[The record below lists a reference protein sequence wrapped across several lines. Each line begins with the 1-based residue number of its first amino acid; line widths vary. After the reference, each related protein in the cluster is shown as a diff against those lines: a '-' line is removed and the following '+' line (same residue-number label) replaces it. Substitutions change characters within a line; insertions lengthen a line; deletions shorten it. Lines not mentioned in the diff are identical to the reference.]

1 MSDEKSIIKDF
12 ITGGWIVS
20 VVGGLGMAARLLIEG
35 KQMPIIA
42 YIKRILAAII
52 CSTIA
57 WFILE
62 QIDVNSLTKAI
73 CYGITGVVS
82 PEVISGVVLL
92 AKKVSKKPQDYIPK

>member
-1 MSDEKSIIKDF
+1 MSDEKSIIREF

-35 KQMPIIA
+35 KEMT
-42 YIKRILAAII
+42 IKDYCRRILAAVL
-52 CSTIA
+52 CSGIA

-62 QIDVNSLTKAI
+62 QIAVSSLVKAI

-82 PEVISGVVLL
+82 PELVSGVVLL
-92 AKKVSKKPQDYIPK
+92 AKRFSRKPENYIKK

>member
-1 MSDEKSIIKDF
+1 MSDEKTLLREF
-12 ITGGWIVS
+12 LTGGWIVS

-35 KQMPIIA
+35 KERTLFD
-42 YIKRILAAII
+42 YTRRILAAIL

-62 QIDVNSLTKAI
+62 QVEVSTLTKAI

-82 PEVISGVVLL
+82 PEIVAALITL
-92 AKKVSKKPQDYIPK
+92 AKKISKKPEDYIKR